1 VRSRRLTRG
10 LLIGLL
16 AVAGGTSAAVSA
28 AAREPSV
35 TEYQAGLS
43 ADNGAWDL
51 VDGRDGKVWFTE
63 DTASAFGS
71 ITAGDGLIS
80 EFAGRLPLAGAPKG
94 IAKIADGSLWIAE
107 SGQDGAI
114 ARVTK
119 EGAVTE
125 FRTGL
130 TPSDPWDITVGPDKN
145 LWFVSRAPAF
155 VGRVTRTGDITEF
168 SSGLTPNSMPSAIT
182 AGPDGN
188 LWFTESADP
197 GRIGRIT
204 PDGEITENSIGLTP
218 NRAPTDITTGPDGN
232 LWFTENGGAIGR
244 ITPDGEITEFTKG
257 LSPGSRPTGIALGP
271 DGALWFTDSGS
282 PGRIGR
288 ITKHGDIT
296 EYRKGLTPDRAPWMI
311 TPGPDGNM
319 WFTQNANPGAIARI
333 SLPPLVETGPVTA
346 SSDNSALLTAT
357 VRPNAQP
364 TEYHFEYGRGES
376 LNHTSA
382 SASAGSGLDPTGV
395 TMRIAGLKADKKY
408 HYRVVAT
415 NDSGETAGEGAYFTT
430 EALKAKLGEL
440 VVAQPTGRVRFKRPG
455 GRWRPLQTGAE
466 LPVGVALDTR
476 RGAVQLTSARS
487 SGATQTGRFGGGV
500 LQVRQPARA
509 RGRVDLHLR
518 GGNFRSCTRA
528 ARRST
533 VYGSRAASAAAS
545 RRAVASASRRVRRLW
560 GSDRGGRYR
569 THGRHSHATVRGTRW
584 VTVDR
589 CDGTLTKVT
598 SGAVV
603 VRDLARRRNVL
614 VRAGR
619 SYLARNPSRAGRRR

>member
-1 VRSRRLTRG
+1 MLTRG
-10 LLIGLL
+10 LLVGLL
-16 AVAGGTSAAVSA
+16 AVAGGTSATVSA

-35 TEYQAGLS
+35 TEFQAGLS
-43 ADNGAWDL
+43 PDNGAWDL
-51 VDGRDGKVWFTE
+51 VNGRDGKLWFTE
-63 DTASAFGS
+63 DSASAFGS
-71 ITAGDGLIS
+71 ITAGNGLIS
-80 EFAGRLPLAGAPKG
+80 EFVGQLPVAGSPKG
-94 IAKIADGSLWIAE
+94 IAKGPDGNYWIAE
-107 SGQDGAI
+107 AGQGGAI
-114 ARVTK
+114 TRVSTA
-119 EGAVTE
+119 GVVTE
-125 FRTGL
+125 FNAGL

-155 VGRVTRTGDITEF
+155 VGRSTLGGAITEF
-168 SSGLTPNSMPSAIT
+168 SAGLSPDSMPTAIT
-182 AGPDGN
+182 AGPDGA

-204 PDGEITENSIGLTP
+204 PDGEVTENSIGLTP

-296 EYRKGLTPDRAPWMI
+296 EYRKGLTADRSPWMI
-311 TPGPDGNM
+311 TTGPDGNM

-333 SLPPLVETGPVTA
+333 SLPPLAETGPVTA

-357 VRPNAQP
+357 VSANAQP

-376 LNHTSA
+376 FNYTSA
-382 SASAGSGLDPTGV
+382 SASAGSGSDPAGV
-395 TMRIAGLKADKKY
+395 TMRIAGLKPDKKY

-415 NDSGETAGEGAYFTT
+415 NDSGTTAGEGAFFTT
-430 EALKAKLGEL
+430 ETLKPELGKL
-440 VVAQPTGRVRFKRPG
+440 VVAQPSGRVRFKRRG
-455 GRWRPLQTGAE
+455 GRWRALHAGRE

-476 RGAVQLTSARS
+476 RGAIQLTSARNT
-487 SGATQTGRFGGGV
+487 GATQTGRFGGGV

-509 RGRVDLHLR
+509 GGRVDLHLR
-518 GGNFRSCTRA
+518 GGNFGSCGRT

-533 VYGSRAASAAAS
+533 VFGSRAASAAAS
-545 RRAVASASRRVRRLW
+545 RHAVASASRRVRRLW

-584 VTVDR
+584 VTIDR

-619 SYLARNPSRAGRRR
+619 SYLARNSSRAGRRR